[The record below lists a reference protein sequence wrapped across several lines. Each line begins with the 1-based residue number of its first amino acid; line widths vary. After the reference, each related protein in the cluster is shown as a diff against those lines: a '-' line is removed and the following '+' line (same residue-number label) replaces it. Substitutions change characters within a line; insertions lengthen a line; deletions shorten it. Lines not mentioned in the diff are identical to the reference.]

1 MQYVINIY
9 LQNSCEIIFNNTKR
23 GDPMESIISI
33 TIFILGL
40 LIGSFLNVC
49 IYRIPRGESIA
60 YPPSHCTSCGN
71 NIKSYDLIPV
81 ISWIFLS
88 GKCRSCGEKISI
100 RYALVELATAILFL
114 LTYFRYGVSIFLLRY
129 LILIPFLLVIAMIDY
144 DTMEVYTTTTWLA
157 IAMGA
162 VLLGVNFYM
171 REQVATYVYGAL
183 LGAGIIIIII
193 LLSKLI
199 LGTEGMGWGDA
210 EICGLCGLFLGF
222 KLTLIMI
229 FFSFI
234 IGGVIGVYLL
244 RFKKKNGRSE
254 MPFGPSIIMAAFLSI
269 LWGDKILNW
278 YLGTLN

>member
-1 MQYVINIY
+1 
-9 LQNSCEIIFNNTKR
+9 
-23 GDPMESIISI
+23 MESIISI

>member
-1 MQYVINIY
+1 
-9 LQNSCEIIFNNTKR
+9 
-23 GDPMESIISI
+23 MESIFPIS
-33 TIFILGL
+33 IFILGL

-60 YPPSHCTSCGN
+60 YPPSHCTSCGS

-88 GKCRSCGEKISI
+88 GKCRGCGQKISI

-114 LTYFRYGVSIFLLRY
+114 LTYFQYGVSIFLLRY
-129 LILIPFLLVIAMIDY
+129 LILIPFLIVIAMIDY
-144 DTMEVYTTTTWLA
+144 DTMEVYTTTTWVA
-157 IAMGA
+157 IAMGT
-162 VLLGVNFYM
+162 VLLGVNFYLG
-171 REQVATYVYGAL
+171 QAVATYLYGAL
-183 LGAGIIIIII
+183 FGAGFIIIII

-199 LGTEGMGWGDA
+199 IGIEGMGWGDA

-222 KLTLIMI
+222 KLTLIMM

-234 IGGVIGVYLL
+234 IGGIVGIYLL

-254 MPFGPSIIMAAFLSI
+254 MPFGPSIIMATFLI
-269 LWGDKILNW
+269 IIWGDKILNW
-278 YLGTLN
+278 YLSTFQ